1 MTFILILAIITLYG
15 ESFSRSTSG
24 NRSETKEAIMSITKE
39 TAMQHKDDPAVTC
52 CRFEAGQVVEP
63 STLEDPAIF
72 ADLEDSGLLEITD
85 ATLTIGQVLG
95 AKLKETVDSLTP
107 LTADML
113 EELPEPEAEETDE
126 AGGEEAA
133 PTVEVKRGEPSGRV
147 AVVGY
152 ATLKIAKGENIEI
165 TFPVYG

>member
-1 MTFILILAIITLYG
+1 
-15 ESFSRSTSG
+15 
-24 NRSETKEAIMSITKE
+24 MSITQE

-52 CRFEAGQVVEP
+52 CRFEAGQSVEA

-85 ATLTIGQVLG
+85 ETLTIGEVIG

-107 LTADML
+107 LTKDL
-113 EELPEPEAEETDE
+113 VEDLPETPLGEEGEEGEEET
-126 AGGEEAA
+126 EAA
-133 PTVEVKRGEPSGRV
+133 EGEPQFETVPV
-147 AVVGY
+147 AQGSAPVVTGY

-165 TFPVYG
+165 SFPVYG

>member
-1 MTFILILAIITLYG
+1 
-15 ESFSRSTSG
+15 
-24 NRSETKEAIMSITKE
+24 MSITKE

-72 ADLEDSGLLEITD
+72 ADLEDSGLLEITE
-85 ATLTIGQVLG
+85 ATLSIGQVLG

-107 LTADML
+107 LTADIL
-113 EELPEPEAEETDE
+113 EELPEPEAEEADE

-133 PTVEVKRGEPSGRV
+133 PAVEVRGAEPSGKV
-147 AVVGY
+147 CVVGY

>member
-1 MTFILILAIITLYG
+1 
-15 ESFSRSTSG
+15 
-24 NRSETKEAIMSITKE
+24 MSITKE

-107 LTADML
+107 LTADIL
-113 EELPEPEAEETDE
+113 EELPEPEAEEADE

-133 PTVEVKRGEPSGRV
+133 PAAEVRGAEPSGKV

>member
-1 MTFILILAIITLYG
+1 
-15 ESFSRSTSG
+15 
-24 NRSETKEAIMSITKE
+24 MSITKE
-39 TAMQHKDDPAVTC
+39 TAMQHKEDPAVTC

-113 EELPEPEAEETDE
+113 EELPEPEAEEADE

-133 PTVEVKRGEPSGRV
+133 PAAEVRGVEPSGKV

>member
-1 MTFILILAIITLYG
+1 
-15 ESFSRSTSG
+15 
-24 NRSETKEAIMSITKE
+24 MSITKE
-39 TAMQHKDDPAVTC
+39 TAMQHKEDPAVTC

-72 ADLEDSGLLEITD
+72 ADLEDTGLLEITD

-113 EELPEPEAEETDE
+113 EELPESEAEEAHVAAE
-126 AGGEEAA
+126 AEGAA
-133 PTVEVKRGEPSGRV
+133 PAAEVRGVEPSGKV

>member
-1 MTFILILAIITLYG
+1 
-15 ESFSRSTSG
+15 
-24 NRSETKEAIMSITKE
+24 MSITKE
-39 TAMQHKDDPAVTC
+39 TAMQHKEDPAVTC

-72 ADLEDSGLLEITD
+72 ADLEDTGLLEITD

-113 EELPEPEAEETDE
+113 EELPEPEAGE
-126 AGGEEAA
+126 AHVASEAEEAA
-133 PTVEVKRGEPSGRV
+133 PAVEVRGAEPSGKV

>member
-1 MTFILILAIITLYG
+1 
-15 ESFSRSTSG
+15 
-24 NRSETKEAIMSITKE
+24 MSITKE

-126 AGGEEAA
+126 AGGEEVA
-133 PTVEVKRGEPSGRV
+133 PAVEVKRGEPSARV